1 METSLVT
8 VGRLSAVIGL
18 TLGGKKV
25 TLFLVDE
32 GTKRVSFT
40 SLQVQVKSSV
50 VGGSSQSSSQLKS
63 SVVGGSSQSS
73 SRVESS
79 RVESR
84 LCISQVEGR
93 VQPVVGFVPSRQ

>member
-40 SLQVQVKSSV
+40 SKFKVCKFKSSRAWWAGV
-50 VGGSSQSSSQLKS
+50 LK
-63 SVVGGSSQSS
+63 VQ
-73 SRVESS
+73 VESS
-79 RVESR
+79 REYA
-84 LCISQVEGR
+84 
-93 VQPVVGFVPSRQ
+93 